1 MVELRQCY
9 EMQKGNCTMDEIR
22 YIAGTLVGAGVDT
35 GSLDEALKENPH
47 FIACDAGTTDA
58 GPFSLGSGQPAF
70 AREAVKRDLAAF
82 LDAGHRAGIPVLI
95 GSAGTAGGDVQVDW
109 TLDIVNEIMREMGGK
124 LRVAVIYAE
133 QDKDALVEVFRQGR
147 LKPLDAA
154 PHLDEDTIKGSAH
167 IVGMMGAEPLQKAL
181 AEGVDFILAGRCSD
195 SALYAALPILHGFPE
210 GLAWHAGKVVECGTL
225 ACETAGKGIMFV
237 HLRQDHFLVKPFGQG
252 LRCTPQSVAAHSLY
266 ENVDP
271 FHFTESSG
279 IVDITEA
286 TYEAVDPITVRV
298 ANSHFQ
304 PVDPYTV
311 KLEGAE
317 LLGYQ
322 SVIIGGIRD
331 PFLLRQLDSWLAH
344 VRMYIEETIAR
355 VLGDQAAKEDD
366 YHLMFHVYGRD
377 GVMGSLEPEREVIS
391 KEVGIVLEVTA
402 TTQQLATTI
411 AKLSRQPLLH
421 FPIAEWHGATTTF
434 ACLHNPAYI
443 ERGAVYRFNFH
454 HVVIPHSPLELFRT
468 KYVEIG

>member
-1 MVELRQCY
+1 
-9 EMQKGNCTMDEIR
+9 MQIKQEALERMDEIR
-22 YIAGTLVGAGVDT
+22 YIAGTLVGAGVDI

-70 AREAVKRDLAAF
+70 AREAVKRDIAAF

-95 GSAGTAGGDVQVDW
+95 GSAGTAGEDVQVDW
-109 TLDIVNEIMREMGGK
+109 TLDIVNEIVREMGIK

-147 LKPLDAA
+147 LKPLDDA
-154 PHLDEDTIKGSAH
+154 PHVDEDTIKGSAH

-195 SALYAALPILHGFPE
+195 SALYAALPVLYGFPE

-225 ACETAGKGIMFV
+225 ACETTGKGIMFV
-237 HLRQDHFLVKPFGQG
+237 HLRQDHFLVRPFGQG
-252 LRCTPQSVAAHSLY
+252 LRCTPQSVTAHSLY

-271 FHFTESSG
+271 FHFTENSG

-298 ANSHFQ
+298 ANSHFH
-304 PVDPYTV
+304 PVDPYTI

-355 VLGDQAAKEDD
+355 VLGDQATKEDD

-434 ACLHNPAYI
+434 ACLYNPAYI
-443 ERGAVYRFNFH
+443 ERGAVYRFNLH
-454 HVVIPHSPLELFRT
+454 HVIIPHSPLELFRT
-468 KYVEIG
+468 KYVKIG

>member
-1 MVELRQCY
+1 M
-9 EMQKGNCTMDEIR
+9 
-22 YIAGTLVGAGVDT
+22 
-35 GSLDEALKENPH
+35 
-47 FIACDAGTTDA
+47 
-58 GPFSLGSGQPAF
+58 
-70 AREAVKRDLAAF
+70 
-82 LDAGHRAGIPVLI
+82 
-95 GSAGTAGGDVQVDW
+95 
-109 TLDIVNEIMREMGGK
+109 
-124 LRVAVIYAE
+124 
-133 QDKDALVEVFRQGR
+133 FRQGR
-147 LKPLDAA
+147 LKPLDDA
-154 PHLDEDTIKGSAH
+154 PHVDEDTIKGSAH

-271 FHFTESSG
+271 FHFTENSG

-331 PFLLRQLDSWLAH
+331 PFLLRQLDRWLAH

-377 GVMGSLEPEREVIS
+377 GVMGSLEPNRAAVP

-421 FPIAEWHGATTTF
+421 YPIAEWHGATTTF
-434 ACLHNPAYI
+434 ACLYNPAYI
-443 ERGAVYRFNFH
+443 ERGAVYRFNLH
-454 HVVIPHSPLELFRT
+454 HVIIPHSPLELFRT
-468 KYVEIG
+468 KYIRIG

>member
-1 MVELRQCY
+1 MVELRQCS
-9 EMQKGNCTMDEIR
+9 EMQKGNGTMDEIR
-22 YIAGTLVGAGVDT
+22 YIAGTLVGAGVDR

-70 AREAVKRDLAAF
+70 AREAVKRDIAAF

-95 GSAGTAGGDVQVDW
+95 GSAGTAGEDGQVDW
-109 TLDIVNEIMREMGGK
+109 TLDIVNEIVREMGIT

-154 PHLDEDTIKGSAH
+154 PHVDEDTIKGSAH

-271 FHFTESSG
+271 FHFTENSG

-286 TYEAVDPITVRV
+286 TYEAIDPITVRV
-298 ANSHFQ
+298 AKSHFQ
-304 PVDPYTV
+304 PVDPYTI

-331 PFLLRQLDSWLAH
+331 PFLLRQLDRWLAH

-355 VLGDQAAKEDD
+355 VLGDQAAKEND

-421 FPIAEWHGATTTF
+421 YPIAEWHGATTTF
-434 ACLHNPAYI
+434 ACLYNPAYI
-443 ERGAVYRFNFH
+443 ERGAVYRFNLH
-454 HVVIPHSPLELFRT
+454 HVIIPHSPLELFRT
-468 KYVEIG
+468 KYVKIG

>member
-1 MVELRQCY
+1 
-9 EMQKGNCTMDEIR
+9 MDEIR

-82 LDAGHRAGIPVLI
+82 LDAGRRAGIPVLI

-124 LRVAVIYAE
+124 LRAAVIYAE
-133 QDKDALVEVFRQGR
+133 QDKDALVEVFRQER

-154 PHLDEDTIKGSAH
+154 PHVDEDTIKGSAH

-181 AEGVDFILAGRCSD
+181 AEEVDFILAGRCSD

-237 HLRQDHFLVKPFGQG
+237 YLRQDHFLVKPFGQG

-271 FHFTESSG
+271 FHFTENSG

-331 PFLLRQLDSWLAH
+331 PFLLRQLDRWLAH

-355 VLGDQAAKEDD
+355 VLGNQAAKED
-366 YHLMFHVYGRD
+366 YHLVFHVYGRD

-391 KEVGIVLEVTA
+391 KEVGIVLEATA
-402 TTQQLATTI
+402 ATQQLATTI

-421 FPIAEWHGATTTF
+421 YPIAEWHGATTTF